1 MAEGEPRRTAHQSFD
16 LPPSL
21 THAEDATIGRTDAS
35 QPHHRLCVVGRDKWS
50 GERER
55 GREGG
60 RGQKIEAVRSSPPE
74 RAGGIGERPI
84 GLSMAD
90 ALMLNDRRDAEA
102 ST

>member
-21 THAEDATIGRTDAS
+21 THGEDAAIGRTDGRTDAS

-60 RGQKIEAVRSSPPE
+60 RGQKIEAVRSSPPRARGRYRRKTNWPLYGGRAHVE
-74 RAGGIGERPI
+74 R
-84 GLSMAD
+84 
-90 ALMLNDRRDAEA
+90 
-102 ST
+102 